1 MAKNLP
7 ILNLKMKDLIKE
19 VEKYYEE
26 YKIVNDLTKVEDDIL
41 KVTICDF
48 IGSEE

>member
-1 MAKNLP
+1 MWQKSAY
-7 ILNLKMKDLIKE
+7 IESKDERLIKE

-41 KVTICDF
+41 KVTICDL
-48 IGSEE
+48 